1 MDTAD
6 VCVCECVCVFTGR
19 IVRQIGETGDRVL
32 RRAKSCFNDKVL
44 DLDLETLS

>member
-1 MDTAD
+1 
-6 VCVCECVCVFTGR
+6 VFTGR